1 MRERVYLPL
10 YKYAENENSI
20 YIIIFYS
27 FIFL

>member
-1 MRERVYLPL
+1 MRESISPL